1 MQLPGGWKLGGRIAA
16 LLVGAVLLTACAQ
29 ESFVLRDGEPV
40 RESEAIESD
49 LGAARAQLEAG
60 RPEQAREVLEG
71 ALVELPRSRR
81 IDEVLYLLGD
91 VYLALRDSE
100 AAVTTWERLI
110 DRHPRSPLTPETRL
124 RLAELHREQRRPEL
138 AYQVLS
144 EASFWRAEAPVR
156 RRIYRDL
163 ADLAR
168 EKGDWADTLVWLA
181 YTQRETEDPDA
192 LLEVDLEVDEILEAR
207 LRPSELD
214 ALVERLPPGPIRD
227 RAMLANSRAALEA
240 GDPGR
245 ALDLLDRLPRRLRP
259 SEEFERQRLFD
270 LAQRGAAAQQNTLG
284 VALPL
289 TGPYASFGEKVLRG
303 IVLGLGIFGDPPAP
317 YELVVRDTMGDPER
331 AARVVEELAVEGV
344 LAIIGPLRSV
354 AAESAA
360 PVAEGAAVPLVTLA
374 QREDLAY
381 LGEYVFHFG
390 LTASDQVRTL
400 ANYAVERLGQR
411 RFAILYPRDAYGTSF
426 KNAFWDEVELRGGEV
441 VGVEGY
447 PTEAVDLQVEIKKLV
462 GLHWLTTEEQAL
474 IAERDRLLR
483 HPKENEARLADASFA
498 GLPPIIDF
506 DVLFVPDVA
515 SRVGLILPQ
524 LRFFDVRDVTL
535 LGTSDWNHPDLI
547 QIAGRDARG
556 AVFTDAFFAGSPYPF
571 VQEFVTRFY
580 AAYGDE
586 PDRLAATGY
595 DAAAILRTIL
605 DEARSTSRARLRSD
619 LLQVRDFP
627 GVSGLTSFDES
638 GGTRKSLYLLTV
650 QRGAIEQVE
659 P

>member
-1 MQLPGGWKLGGRIAA
+1 MQLPGGWKLGGRFAA
-16 LLVGAVLLTACAQ
+16 LLVGAALLAACAQ

-40 RESEAIESD
+40 RESEAIEAD
-49 LGAARAQLEAG
+49 LRTASAELEAG
-60 RPEQAREVLEG
+60 RPEEAQRVLEG
-71 ALVELPRSRR
+71 ALAELPRSRR
-81 IDEVLYLLGD
+81 TDEVLYLLGE
-91 VYLALRDSE
+91 VHLERRDSE
-100 AAVTTWERLI
+100 AAVRTWERLL
-110 DRHPRSPLTPETRL
+110 DEHPRSRLEPAARL
-124 RLAELHREQRRPEL
+124 RLARVHREQGRPEL

-144 EASFWRAEAPVR
+144 EASFWRAEAPLR

-168 EKGDWADTLVWLA
+168 EQGDWADSVVWLA

-192 LLEVDLEVDEILEAR
+192 ALEVDLEVDEILEAR
-207 LRPSELD
+207 LRPSEFAGLI
-214 ALVERLPPGPIRD
+214 ERLPAGPIRD
-227 RAMLANSRAALEA
+227 RALLANARGALDA
-240 GDPGR
+240 GDPAE

-259 SEEFERQRLFD
+259 SEEFERQRLLD
-270 LAQRGAAAQQNTLG
+270 LARRGAAAQQNTLG

-289 TGPYASFGEKVLRG
+289 SGPYAPFGEKVLRG
-303 IVLGLGIFGDPPAP
+303 IVLGLGIFDDPPAP
-317 YELVVRDTMGDPER
+317 YELLVRDTMGDPER

-354 AAESAA
+354 GAESAA
-360 PVAEGAAVPLVTLA
+360 PVAERTAVPLITLA
-374 QREDLAY
+374 QREDLAH
-381 LGEYVFHFG
+381 LGDYVFQFG
-390 LTASDQVRTL
+390 LTAADQVRTL
-400 ANYAVERLGQR
+400 ASYAVEGLGQR

-426 KNAFWDEVELRGGEV
+426 KNAFWDEVEQRGGEV

-447 PTEAVDLQVEIKKLV
+447 PVEAVDLQVEIKKLV
-462 GLHWLTTEEQAL
+462 GLHWLTSEEQEL

-483 HPKENEARLADASFA
+483 YPKENEARLADESFV

-547 QIAGRDARG
+547 QIGGRDARG

-605 DEARSTSRARLRSD
+605 DDARSTTRARLRAD
-619 LLQVRDFP
+619 LLHVRDFP
-627 GVSGLTSFDES
+627 GVSGLTSFDET

-650 QRGAIEQVE
+650 KRGAIEQVE